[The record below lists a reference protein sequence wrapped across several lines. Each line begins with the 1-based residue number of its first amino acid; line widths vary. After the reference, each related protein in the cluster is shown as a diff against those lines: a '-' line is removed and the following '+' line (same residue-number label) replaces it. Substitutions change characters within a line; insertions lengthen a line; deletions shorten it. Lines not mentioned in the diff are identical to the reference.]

1 MLINKDIMEELKISS
16 EVNSKNDT
24 SKDSDFRVSINKV
37 QYIDENNFTVEA
49 TVKYDDE
56 GPEYN
61 TLIYAKNGEVE
72 DVTCTCAEYE
82 STYGTCRHIM
92 QSATAFNDSAK
103 YSKLFSGD
111 TSKKEEV
118 VVANTEAYRIYRQLI
133 NSFYEEEDKKDKKII
148 IKAKEKVHLKC
159 KLFYN
164 SSSKDLKAEFE
175 IGNKQFYKIR
185 NLIDFYDK
193 MQKGEKAKYGLKLE
207 LVHVKEAFEET
218 DLPLLNFLIKYSEII
233 KYANESANRYYQNML
248 NNSYI
253 VLSHSA
259 MDELFETLSGKT
271 VECEMDGEALNVNF
285 VDKEP
290 NVKFEIINKSDY
302 EYALATKEDVY
313 EYTTIEGKDFIYFLK
328 GKNLFKCSEKFKNTT
343 LTLLDAFRINMTNEI
358 PFRKT
363 EFASFYSLML
373 PNLTDSVSLDKLDQD
388 ELENYKPKA
397 LKVKVYLDYTKSG
410 IITADVKFDYD
421 NNEFSPFEK
430 VDESIPRNAIE
441 ESKALDLFSKCGFV
455 LDTKN
460 NRLMLVDDE
469 KIYEFLKGEI
479 EEFISRFEI
488 LATDDFRQKQITSP
502 KVNSIGIKIEN
513 NLLSID
519 LSGIDFNSEEITE
532 IMKKYKMKRKFHRLK
547 NGDFIDL
554 SKNDTLEVL
563 QKLSE
568 GTNIDFKNLAS
579 GNIKL
584 PIYRSLY
591 LDKILEKT
599 DIVVKQEEKYKDLIN
614 DVYSRQISDKFKL
627 PEGLNATLREYQEV
641 GFDWLKTID
650 MYGLGGILAD
660 DMGLGKT
667 VQILAVIL
675 SYIQETPKS
684 KRRPTIVVCPS
695 SLILNWKEESEK
707 FTPSLR
713 TLSISGN
720 IENREKLINS
730 IKNYDLVITSYDLLK
745 RDIDIYKKV
754 GYRFR
759 YIVADEAQ
767 YIKNNNTQNAKAI
780 KEIEADTKYAL
791 TGTPIENSLA
801 ELWSIFDFI
810 MPGYLFSYNK
820 FKINYESPIAKDSD
834 PDAMSKLKNM
844 IEPFIL
850 RRIKEKVLTELPDKT
865 ISVLNNEM
873 NDEQLKLY
881 LSYLKVAKK
890 EVKEEIEVNG
900 IANSQ
905 IKILALLMRLRQIC
919 CHPGLFIDN
928 FKGESSKLTQCT
940 EIINDAVQ
948 GGHKILLFSGYSS
961 MFWYIEKEL
970 DRLGIS
976 YLKLTGQTKVNQRMN
991 LVNRFNNDESV
1002 KVFLISL
1009 KAGGTGLNLIGADMV
1024 IHYDPWWNLSAENQA
1039 TDRTYRI
1046 GQKRNVQV
1054 YKLITKNSIEEK
1066 IYNLQERKARLANN
1080 MLSTKETFISKLSK
1094 DEIMDLFE

>member
-1 MLINKDIMEELKISS
+1 
-16 EVNSKNDT
+16 
-24 SKDSDFRVSINKV
+24 
-37 QYIDENNFTVEA
+37 
-49 TVKYDDE
+49 
-56 GPEYN
+56 
-61 TLIYAKNGEVE
+61 
-72 DVTCTCAEYE
+72 
-82 STYGTCRHIM
+82 
-92 QSATAFNDSAK
+92 
-103 YSKLFSGD
+103 
-111 TSKKEEV
+111 
-118 VVANTEAYRIYRQLI
+118 
-133 NSFYEEEDKKDKKII
+133 
-148 IKAKEKVHLKC
+148 
-159 KLFYN
+159 
-164 SSSKDLKAEFE
+164 
-175 IGNKQFYKIR
+175 
-185 NLIDFYDK
+185 
-193 MQKGEKAKYGLKLE
+193 
-207 LVHVKEAFEET
+207 
-218 DLPLLNFLIKYSEII
+218 
-233 KYANESANRYYQNML
+233 
-248 NNSYI
+248 
-253 VLSHSA
+253 
-259 MDELFETLSGKT
+259 
-271 VECEMDGEALNVNF
+271 
-285 VDKEP
+285 
-290 NVKFEIINKSDY
+290 
-302 EYALATKEDVY
+302 
-313 EYTTIEGKDFIYFLK
+313 
-328 GKNLFKCSEKFKNTT
+328 
-343 LTLLDAFRINMTNEI
+343 
-358 PFRKT
+358 
-363 EFASFYSLML
+363 
-373 PNLTDSVSLDKLDQD
+373 
-388 ELENYKPKA
+388 
-397 LKVKVYLDYTKSG
+397 
-410 IITADVKFDYD
+410 
-421 NNEFSPFEK
+421 
-430 VDESIPRNAIE
+430 
-441 ESKALDLFSKCGFV
+441 
-455 LDTKN
+455 
-460 NRLMLVDDE
+460 
-469 KIYEFLKGEI
+469 
-479 EEFISRFEI
+479 
-488 LATDDFRQKQITSP
+488 
-502 KVNSIGIKIEN
+502 
-513 NLLSID
+513 
-519 LSGIDFNSEEITE
+519 
-532 IMKKYKMKRKFHRLK
+532 
-547 NGDFIDL
+547 
-554 SKNDTLEVL
+554 
-563 QKLSE
+563 
-568 GTNIDFKNLAS
+568 
-579 GNIKL
+579 
-584 PIYRSLY
+584 
-591 LDKILEKT
+591 
-599 DIVVKQEEKYKDLIN
+599 
-614 DVYSRQISDKFKL
+614 
-627 PEGLNATLREYQEV
+627 
-641 GFDWLKTID
+641 
-650 MYGLGGILAD
+650 
-660 DMGLGKT
+660 MGLGKT

-675 SYIQETPKS
+675 SYVQETPKS

-695 SLILNWKEESEK
+695 SLILNWKEEAEK

-754 GYRFR
+754 DYKFR

-820 FKINYESPIAKDSD
+820 FKVNYESPIAKDSD